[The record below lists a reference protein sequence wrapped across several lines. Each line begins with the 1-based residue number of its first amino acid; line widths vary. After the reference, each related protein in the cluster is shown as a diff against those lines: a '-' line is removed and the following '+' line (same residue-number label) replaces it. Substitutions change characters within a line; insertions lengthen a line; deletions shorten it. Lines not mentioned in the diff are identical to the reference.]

1 MQWAASSG
9 LGTWPLMN
17 DACNGHQER
26 LLANSATFSRFWNV
40 PTLLKRAATT
50 FSALGIAELSD
61 TRGPYAGTF
70 GMPLLSR
77 KGMLLSSML
86 GLPLLLKPRIARR

>member
-1 MQWAASSG
+1 MEWPALSG

-17 DACNGHQER
+17 DTCKGRQEP
-26 LLANSATFSRFWNV
+26 LLANNATFSRFWNV
-40 PTLLKRAATT
+40 PTLLKRAAIT
-50 FSALGIAELSD
+50 FSALGIAELPD

-77 KGMLLSSML
+77 KGMLPSSIL